1 MLSPIEQLALS
12 VREQR
17 AILFVGAGV
26 SMSVG
31 LPSWRKLIDHLVEDL
46 GIDHGIIAPSDVSY
60 QTLAEFY
67 RLKRGTIGPLRSWMD
82 RNWSVSREKVRRSE
96 IHRLIVELN
105 FPIIYTTNYDRNLE
119 VAFEVHSRDYVKV
132 ANAKDIAKASNGI
145 TQIVKYHG
153 DFDDDSSLILAE
165 TDYFD
170 RLSFDSPL
178 DVKFRA
184 DALGRTILFIGYSMS
199 DMNIRLLLHRLWQ
212 TWRLSGYETD
222 RPRSFVFMPSPSVVQ
237 EAVLGR
243 WGIEMLSEEAAQPEQ
258 ALAAFLS
265 KLLDVMRGDEPGTRA
280 ALRAG

>member
-1 MLSPIEQLALS
+1 MLSPIEELARS
-12 VREQR
+12 VRERR

-46 GIDHGIIAPSDVSY
+46 GIDDGIIAPSDVSY

-82 RNWSVSREKVRRSE
+82 RNWSVSHEKVRRSE
-96 IHRLIVELN
+96 IHRLIVALD

-132 ANAKDIAKASNGI
+132 ANAKDIAKASNGV

-170 RLSFDSPL
+170 RLSFDSPW
-178 DVKFRA
+178 
-184 DALGRTILFIGYSMS
+184 M
-199 DMNIRLLLHRLWQ
+199 
-212 TWRLSGYETD
+212 
-222 RPRSFVFMPSPSVVQ
+222 
-237 EAVLGR
+237 
-243 WGIEMLSEEAAQPEQ
+243 
-258 ALAAFLS
+258 
-265 KLLDVMRGDEPGTRA
+265 
-280 ALRAG
+280 

>member
-1 MLSPIEQLALS
+1 MIIGRRFVHAFPIEELARS
-12 VREQR
+12 VRERR

-46 GIDHGIIAPSDVSY
+46 GIDDGIIAPSDVSY

-82 RNWSVSREKVRRSE
+82 RNWSVSHEKVRRSE
-96 IHRLIVELN
+96 IHRLIVALD

-132 ANAKDIAKASNGI
+132 ANAKDIAKASNGV

-265 KLLDVMRGDEPGTRA
+265 KLLDAMRGP
-280 ALRAG
+280 